1 MLFRLSIHSFQK
13 KTEMKRNKL
22 ILLFFL
28 FASFS
33 AFGQDSKLTI
43 ENAVKAALEKNYD
56 VLIYSNLSEIE
67 ANNNTIGNA
76 DMLPTVDVNGSYTNS
91 TNDLKQ
97 EYNTGAEVNRDASG
111 STNTN
116 IDVGLVW
123 TVFDGLKMF
132 HTKKKLDGLFYQ
144 SEQQL
149 KIQMEITIT
158 DVVNAYYSIIIN
170 QQLLKATQQEI
181 KLLEE
186 RLMLAERKLNNGSGS
201 KLEQLQA
208 KLEFNRQKSIEL
220 ATISLI
226 EESKMNLNRLM
237 VRSLDAPVVTEDT
250 IIISFRPTLEELKN
264 SLPDNNNLKY
274 YEMNQRIAELSL
286 KENQA
291 LRYPRINLGTH
302 YIFNRSTNEAGFTLL
317 NQSQGFNYGA
327 TISFPIFHGF
337 NINRQIR
344 NAKVEVLNAKLQ
356 LSTWNDIVNAD
367 LLNTYRNFTN
377 SLEILQTEE
386 DNILLA
392 REVLVIAQERYRI
405 GISNAIELQ
414 DSFRTFEESM
424 TRLVNARFE
433 AKTNETN
440 LRKISGRM
448 ISDFK

>member
-1 MLFRLSIHSFQK
+1 
-13 KTEMKRNKL
+13 MKRNKFV
-22 ILLFFL
+22 LLFLL
-28 FASFS
+28 FASFTVC
-33 AFGQDSKLTI
+33 GQESKLTI

-56 VLIYSNLSEIE
+56 VLIYSNLTEIE

-76 DMLPTVDVNGSYTNS
+76 GMLPNVDVNGSYTNS

-116 IDVGLVW
+116 IDAGLVW
-123 TVFDGLKMF
+123 TVFDGMKMF

-149 KIQMEITIT
+149 KIQMEVTIT

-208 KLEFNRQKSIEL
+208 KLEFNRKKSIEL
-220 ATISLI
+220 ATISQI

-237 VRSLDAPVVTEDT
+237 ARSLDSPVITEDT
-250 IIISFRPTLEELKN
+250 IIISFRPTLEELKR
-264 SLPDNNNLKY
+264 SLPENNNLRY
-274 YEMNQRIAELSL
+274 YEMNQRLAELSL

-337 NINRQIR
+337 NINRQIK

-356 LSTWNDIVNAD
+356 LSSWNDIVNAD

-405 GISNAIELQ
+405 GISNGIELQ

-424 TRLVNARFE
+424 SRLVNARFD

-440 LRKISGRM
+440 LRKISGRL

>member
-1 MLFRLSIHSFQK
+1 
-13 KTEMKRNKL
+13 MKRNKFV
-22 ILLFFL
+22 LLFLL
-28 FASFS
+28 FASFTVC
-33 AFGQDSKLTI
+33 GQESKLTI

-56 VLIYSNLSEIE
+56 VLIYSNLTEIE

-76 DMLPTVDVNGSYTNS
+76 GMLPNVDVNGSYTNS

-116 IDVGLVW
+116 IDAGLVW
-123 TVFDGLKMF
+123 TVFDGMKMF

-149 KIQMEITIT
+149 KIQMEVTIT

-208 KLEFNRQKSIEL
+208 KLEFNRKKSIEL
-220 ATISLI
+220 ATISQI

-237 VRSLDAPVVTEDT
+237 ARSLDSPVITEDT
-250 IIISFRPTLEELKN
+250 IIISFRPTLEELKR
-264 SLPDNNNLKY
+264 SLPENNNLRY
-274 YEMNQRIAELSL
+274 YEMNQRLAELSL
-286 KENQA
+286 KENQS

-337 NINRQIR
+337 NINRQIK

-356 LSTWNDIVNAD
+356 LSSWNDIVNAD

-405 GISNAIELQ
+405 GISNGIELQ

-424 TRLVNARFE
+424 SRLVNARFD

-440 LRKISGRM
+440 LRKISGRL

>member
-1 MLFRLSIHSFQK
+1 
-13 KTEMKRNKL
+13 MKRNKL

>member
-1 MLFRLSIHSFQK
+1 
-13 KTEMKRNKL
+13 MKRNKFV
-22 ILLFFL
+22 LLFLL
-28 FASFS
+28 FASFTVC
-33 AFGQDSKLTI
+33 GQESKLTI
-43 ENAVKAALEKNYD
+43 ENAVKSALEKNYD
-56 VLIYSNLSEIE
+56 VLIYSNLTEIE

-76 DMLPTVDVNGSYTNS
+76 GMLPNVDVNGSYTNS

-116 IDVGLVW
+116 IDAGLVW
-123 TVFDGLKMF
+123 TVFDGMKMF

-149 KIQMEITIT
+149 KIQMEVTIT

-208 KLEFNRQKSIEL
+208 KLEFNRKKSIEL
-220 ATISLI
+220 ATISQI

-237 VRSLDAPVVTEDT
+237 ARSLDSPVITEDT
-250 IIISFRPTLEELKN
+250 IIISFRPTLEELKR
-264 SLPDNNNLKY
+264 SLPENNNLRY
-274 YEMNQRIAELSL
+274 YEMNQRLAELSL
-286 KENQA
+286 KENQS

-337 NINRQIR
+337 NINRQIK

-356 LSTWNDIVNAD
+356 LSSWNDIVNAD

-405 GISNAIELQ
+405 GISNGIELQ

-424 TRLVNARFE
+424 SRLVNARFD

-440 LRKISGRM
+440 LRKISGRL